1 MYNRFITQGDN
12 EMTNLNLLNDL
23 LKMLAQ
29 KMDFFMIKACAESAG
44 FELSSM
50 SVPSLK
56 AEIESLIAHTELE
69 EESVS
74 LVIS

>member
-1 MYNRFITQGDN
+1 
-12 EMTNLNLLNDL
+12 MTNLNLLNEL

-44 FELSSM
+44 FEFSSM

-56 AEIESLIAHTELE
+56 AEIESLIAHAELE
-69 EESVS
+69 EECMS

>member
-1 MYNRFITQGDN
+1 
-12 EMTNLNLLNDL
+12 MTNLNLLNDL
-23 LKMLAQ
+23 LKMLAK

-56 AEIESLIAHTELE
+56 AEIESLISHAELE
-69 EESVS
+69 EECSS
-74 LVIS
+74 LVFS

>member
-1 MYNRFITQGDN
+1 
-12 EMTNLNLLNDL
+12 MTKASLLNEL
-23 LKMLAQ
+23 LKMISQ
-29 KMDFFMIKACAESAG
+29 KMDFFLIKSCAESAG

-56 AEIESLIAHTELE
+56 SEIESLIAHAELE
-69 EESVS
+69 EECMS

>member
-1 MYNRFITQGDN
+1 MK
-12 EMTNLNLLNDL
+12 NLNALNDL
-23 LKMLAQ
+23 LKMLSA

-44 FELSSM
+44 FEFSSM

-56 AEIESLIAHTELE
+56 NEIETAIAHAEMQCEAET
-69 EESVS
+69 

>member
-1 MYNRFITQGDN
+1 
-12 EMTNLNLLNDL
+12 MTNLNLLNDL

-29 KMDFFMIKACAESAG
+29 KMDFFLIKACAESAG

-56 AEIESLIAHTELE
+56 AEIESLIAHAELE
-69 EESVS
+69 EECMS

>member
-1 MYNRFITQGDN
+1 
-12 EMTNLNLLNDL
+12 MTKANLLNEL

-29 KMDFFMIKACAESAG
+29 KIDFFMIKACAESAG

-56 AEIESLIAHTELE
+56 AEIENLIAHAELE
-69 EESVS
+69 EECAS

>member
-1 MYNRFITQGDN
+1 MA
-12 EMTNLNLLNDL
+12 NLNLLNDL

-29 KMDFFMIKACAESAG
+29 RMDFFLIKACAESAG

-56 AEIESLIAHTELE
+56 AEIESLIAHAELE
-69 EESVS
+69 EESMS

>member
-1 MYNRFITQGDN
+1 
-12 EMTNLNLLNDL
+12 MTNANLLNEL
-23 LKMLAQ
+23 LKMIAQ
-29 KMDFFMIKACAESAG
+29 KMDFFMIKACAKSAG

-56 AEIESLIAHTELE
+56 SEIESLIAHAELE
-69 EESVS
+69 EECMS

>member
-1 MYNRFITQGDN
+1 
-12 EMTNLNLLNDL
+12 MTKANLLNEL

-56 AEIESLIAHTELE
+56 AEIENLIAHTELE
-69 EESVS
+69 EECVS
-74 LVIS
+74 LVIF

>member
-1 MYNRFITQGDN
+1 
-12 EMTNLNLLNDL
+12 MTNLNLLNDL

-29 KMDFFMIKACAESAG
+29 KMDFFLIKDCAESAG

-50 SVPSLK
+50 SVPSLA
-56 AEIESLIAHTELE
+56 AEIESLIAHAELE
-69 EESVS
+69 EECMS

>member
-1 MYNRFITQGDN
+1 
-12 EMTNLNLLNDL
+12 MTNLNLLNDL